1 MSALGSVAA
10 LQGKFSRM
18 SALERIADTQQP
30 DFESP
35 RLNVRFHQERTFNS
49 VEKPY
54 IQRQLTANSGHSCD
68 KENAAPGRVLLLQID
83 LYRAPML
90 GPQLR

>member
-1 MSALGSVAA
+1 
-10 LQGKFSRM
+10 M
-18 SALERIADTQQP
+18 SALESIAAIQVP
-30 DFESP
+30 DFKRKISTSWIAIA
-35 RLNVRFHQERTFNS
+35 NVRFHQERTYNS